1 MRLCEQST
9 SDLLNNMQNEASEI
23 IERSQ
28 NDFRERLVKNR
39 IGKINVSEVA
49 LARDIQLAVD
59 ELNDK
64 IKEARELFKETGK
77 IT

>member
-1 MRLCEQST
+1 
-9 SDLLNNMQNEASEI
+9 MQNEASEI

-28 NDFRERLVKNR
+28 NDFRGRLAVNR
-39 IGKINVSEVA
+39 IDKINVREVA
-49 LARDIQLAVD
+49 LVRDIQLAVD

>member
-9 SDLLNNMQNEASEI
+9 SDLLNNMQDEASEI
-23 IERSQ
+23 IDRSQ

-39 IGKINVSEVA
+39 IDKINVREVA
-49 LARDIQLAVD
+49 LARDIQHAVD
-59 ELNDK
+59 GLNDK
-64 IKEARELFKETGK
+64 INEARELFKETGK

>member
-9 SDLLNNMQNEASEI
+9 SDILNNMQNEASEI

-28 NDFRERLVKNR
+28 NDFRGRLAVNR
-39 IGKINVSEVA
+39 IDKINVREVA
-49 LARDIQLAVD
+49 LVRDIQLAVD